1 MSESTLSFVSSSSFR
16 NSLIAR
22 NLAPYNVQGTY
33 SPPAGNV
40 TYEVSPLQDSSVIDS
55 PDNYIGTNQ
64 FANGLYPLNEYGPD
78 GGFSG
83 KYSVPGQPL
92 PVDSNQG
99 PYNPNDPEFQS
110 IDLINEFFIDAAYI
124 QNKYG
129 PEGGFNDLF
138 TITDIQ
144 LSEQYFQSYNEP
156 FVTSLYKPYQILT
169 SQNPNGTSGLLS
181 QDTYLAKIAASSLKS
196 AFEERIAYEVTFLN
210 AQGPSIPLGFG
221 NLNTLNSPFSNLFTN
236 FNNQP
241 LSNKDWKITVGADT
255 QSNNQQFTNRI
266 QENYYPASPIPGD
279 YFDTFSPIQA
289 PVVETALENINN
301 ITGNVGPILSLMRNP
316 SETFISN
323 TGKAQ
328 QSVLFNSLDYNTYRP
343 SYNRGSVSANLQ
355 NAVTNFLDNDP
366 QITGKYYVGSAFS
379 EPSLIESPPNQV
391 AVNSFG
397 KQQNTIVYGPSEL
410 GILYEGNE
418 QKLNFG
424 LKGKS
429 ITDGGGIMGEFI
441 WTSPKYQANAGF
453 KVGRGGDPVKPD
465 PDFNTDTPRRGNDFN
480 SVSSQFSRDKSVDFD
495 LKSGSILDDTQRII
509 DAADKLT
516 GKARL
521 KHVGNAINQVSKVF
535 NDGYKE
541 LTKGSQV
548 IAYYDS
554 VSGGE
559 TIGING
565 NEVGREYCRVFQKD
579 TPYYTYGDLQ
589 KTDGITT
596 SGRKFHNSV
605 LDNTFNLNIAP
616 MRGEG
621 STNIRDGR
629 VKKYMFSL
637 ENLAWRTSD
646 KPGFTIQDLPTCER
660 GPNGGRIMWFPPYDL
675 SFSEDSK
682 AQWNPTKF
690 LGRPEPIYTYQNS
703 SRSGTISWKIVVD
716 NPSSLNTIIEKQLA
730 KKTDQEV
737 NSIVDSFFAGC
748 VKYDL
753 YDLAAKFNQIPISEL
768 YTYQEI
774 LNDARTT
781 PEEVNT
787 VLSEI
792 SKIKE
797 EKSGGANSGN
807 QTTDGTGTDNSRK
820 KVIIEEELT
829 PNYMI
834 YFAQGQPRI
843 SGGKCEQI
851 TSDDDYSTYYKNL
864 LTQKTTK
871 VGNNGNYV
879 ANKEAAKNNGVE
891 YPADS
896 VIDFFNKEIEK
907 SVSVVDEF
915 LDKIGNILGDGGEV
929 NMTFVGATNTVGGGS
944 ACNQTADVYNRFLA
958 KRRYDSV
965 LQYLFQKK
973 VSDTKTFKDYY
984 TDGKLILAEPEA
996 LAFQS
1001 IVSYNGN
1008 TINCNETKGEFNVPA
1023 MACRSVILQSY
1034 TTKAAPVDPVIEPNP
1049 DPDPNPDNTV
1059 IITPPKKPVKKPDP
1073 VQKLKEGISKKILRN
1088 LFSECDYFEAI
1099 KETNPM
1105 VYESIKEK
1113 IKYFSPA
1120 FHSTTPEGLNSRLTF
1135 LNQCMRPGQTIPVV
1149 GNDNQLKYNDALNTS
1164 FGTPPVLVLRIG
1176 DFYHTKIIPNSL
1188 GITFDPL
1195 VYDINPE
1202 GIGVQPMIA
1211 KITLSFDFIGG
1222 QGLAGPIKQLQNAL
1236 SFNYYG
1242 NTEIYDER
1250 SISTDKKEISDRDL
1264 QLAKLIVGN
1273 AGPPVKSKD
1282 VENQIS
1288 QKGLTPIGNIVTTNL
1303 DTTTGIETGEISYYN
1318 LMGEL
1323 QENTKNYF
1331 NTVVNQ
1337 NKSIT
1342 EVTNWGISQLVYK
1355 KSNYTKGNILDL
1367 TLKKETV
1374 LYGKPDNISKR
1385 FGKLIDN
1392 CVKDVNDDTN
1402 PIIVGMNN
1410 IKNIPSNIF
1419 RNIKETL
1426 KKTLKTN
1433 EIELNLLVQQQV
1445 NSIVATEETL
1455 NYSLRKTDV
1464 VCDNLDGV
1472 KLKTGDIKV
1481 YSLSAESTNQL
1492 ITEITDAYQQSTQRD
1507 LIYFLNLLKTKII
1520 LSESFYDEENTIYT
1534 SNSGDLKIT
1543 TIPDKRYYMGMSNIL
1558 LNNNKF
1564 DAFVNSLIDSEVKK
1578 INGLELQIKEI
1589 CTGFKN
1595 RCYDDHVAEIKYFET
1610 LDKDVE
1616 FQEFSKYEIKF
1627 TLEGASQ
1634 TINFFKDKKIG
1645 YTTEEIGNSGQKKK
1659 KIKDLYNNKNLNENK
1674 ETFNGKTTFN

>member
-16 NSLIAR
+16 NSLIVR

-33 SPPAGNV
+33 TPPAGNV

-55 PDNYIGTNQ
+55 PDNYISTNQ

-99 PYNPNDPEFQS
+99 PYNPNDPDFQS
-110 IDLINEFFIDAAYI
+110 IDLVNEFFIDAAYI

-169 SQNPNGTSGLLS
+169 SQNPNGTSGTLS
-181 QDTYLAKIAASSLKS
+181 QDTFLAKIAASSLKS

-210 AQGPSIPLGFG
+210 GQGPSVPLGFG
-221 NLNTLNSPFSNLFTN
+221 NINTLNSPFSNLFTN

-241 LSNKDWKITVGADT
+241 LSNKDWKITVPEDT
-255 QSNNQQFTNRI
+255 QANNQQFTNRL

-279 YFDTFSPIQA
+279 YFDSFSPIQA

-301 ITGNVGPILSLMRNP
+301 ITGNIGPVLNLLRNP
-316 SETFISN
+316 SEIFISN

-328 QSVLFNSLDYNTYRP
+328 QSILFNSLDYNTYRP
-343 SYNRGSVSANLQ
+343 SYNRGGVSSNLQ

-366 QITGKYYVGSAFS
+366 QITGKYYVGSVFS
-379 EPSLIESPPNQV
+379 EPSIIESPPNQV

-429 ITDGGGIMGEFI
+429 VTDGGGIMGEFI

-453 KVGRGGDPVKPD
+453 KVGKGGDPVKPN
-465 PDFNTDTPRRGNDFN
+465 PDFNTDTPRLYNDFN

-509 DAADKLT
+509 DAADKVT

-535 NDGYKE
+535 HDGYKE
-541 LTKGSQV
+541 ITKGSQV

-554 VSGGE
+554 VTGGE
-559 TIGING
+559 NIGING
-565 NEVGREYCRVFQKD
+565 NEVGREYCRIFQKD

-646 KPGFTIQDLPTCER
+646 KPGFTIQDLPACER

-716 NPSSLNTIIEKQLA
+716 NPASLNTIIEKQLA

-781 PEEVNT
+781 PEEANI
-787 VLSEI
+787 VLKEI
-792 SKIKE
+792 SKTKE
-797 EKSGGANSGN
+797 EKSGGSDGGN
-807 QTTDGTGTDNSRK
+807 QTNDGTGEDNSEK
-820 KVIIEEELT
+820 EQYDEVKNDLGFT
-829 PNYMI
+829 L
-834 YFAQGQPRI
+834 YFDSGQPTGCSQKVSSVDYETLYNNYLAAEAGYGSSATTNNNI
-843 SGGKCEQI
+843 SWTKADVKKFFDNEI
-851 TSDDDYSTYYKNL
+851 KKNYQQVNGY
-864 LTQKTTK
+864 LTEM
-871 VGNNGNYV
+871 
-879 ANKEAAKNNGVE
+879 AKELN
-891 YPADS
+891 D
-896 VIDFFNKEIEK
+896 
-907 SVSVVDEF
+907 
-915 LDKIGNILGDGGEV
+915 
-929 NMTFVGATNTVGGGS
+929 GATITLNFVAKTNAAGG
-944 ACNQTADVYNRFLA
+944 CNQTADVYNQDLA
-958 KRRYDSV
+958 DRRLDSIKK
-965 LQYLFQKK
+965 YLEKQN
-973 VSDTKTFKDYY
+973 TGGKTFKEYFNE
-984 TDGKLILAEPEA
+984 GKLIIKSELAVGFNSEVV
-996 LAFQS
+996 
-1001 IVSYNGN
+1001 IDGK
-1008 TINCNETKGEFNVPA
+1008 TIKCSETSKKNNVPA
-1023 MACRSVILQSY
+1023 MACRSVALTGASIKRSA
-1034 TTKAAPVDPVIEPNP
+1034 KEIVEIEDEKEDEPIEQEI
-1049 DPDPNPDNTV
+1049 
-1059 IITPPKKPVKKPDP
+1059 IITNPKKPIKKPDP

-1088 LFSECDYFEAI
+1088 LFSECDYFEGI

-1105 VYESIKEK
+1105 IYASIKEK

-1120 FHSTTPEGLNSRLTF
+1120 FHSTTPEGLNARLTF

-1188 GITFDPL
+1188 GISFDPL
-1195 VYDINPE
+1195 IYDINPE

-1242 NTEIYDER
+1242 NTEVYDER
-1250 SISTDKKEISDRDL
+1250 SIATEDTSERDKALE
-1264 QLAKLIVGN
+1264 KLLVKNG
-1273 AGPPVKSKD
+1273 GPTVTNKD
-1282 VENQIS
+1282 VQNQQP
-1288 QKGLTPIGNIVTTNL
+1288 QKGLTPIGTITNSNVN
-1303 DTTTGIETGEISYYN
+1303 TTTGIETGELNYYN
-1318 LMGEL
+1318 IMKEL
-1323 QENTKNYF
+1323 EDNTKNYF
-1331 NTVVNQ
+1331 TTVVNQ
-1337 NKSIT
+1337 SKSIT
-1342 EVTNWGISQLVYK
+1342 QVTTWSMAQLVYCET
-1355 KSNYTKGNILDL
+1355 NYSDGKTFEFTIPLAGK
-1367 TLKKETV
+1367 
-1374 LYGKPDNISKR
+1374 LYGKSDDVEKNIKT
-1385 FGKLIDN
+1385 LINKSVDD
-1392 CVKDVNDDTN
+1392 VKNDTN
-1402 PIIVGMNN
+1402 PIISGL
-1410 IKNIPSNIF
+1410 KSDSPSIPDNVL
-1419 RNIKETL
+1419 RQLKETI
-1426 KKTLKTN
+1426 KKSLNTN
-1433 EIELNLLVQQQV
+1433 EIELNLIVQQQI
-1445 NSIVATEETL
+1445 NTIVSVQETL
-1455 NYSLRKTDV
+1455 NYTFRKLDV
-1464 VCDNLDGV
+1464 VQDKLDGV
-1472 KLKTGDIKV
+1472 KEKTGALKV
-1481 YSLSAESTNQL
+1481 FLLTGDTNFVLINMEKAYINNTNST
-1492 ITEITDAYQQSTQRD
+1492 II
-1507 LIYFLNLLKTKII
+1507 FLNDLDSKNILNKKGYDPKNATYVSPVAATKII
-1520 LSESFYDEENTIYT
+1520 SQQQQRFYM
-1534 SNSGDLKIT
+1534 S
-1543 TIPDKRYYMGMSNIL
+1543 MSNIL
-1558 LNNNKF
+1558 LDKTKF
-1564 DAFVNSLIDSEVKK
+1564 DNFLNSLITPEVKASGLEETIRRICNQFKADCENTHNSEVK
-1578 INGLELQIKEI
+1578 L
-1589 CTGFKN
+1589 F
-1595 RCYDDHVAEIKYFET
+1595 DDFEKDGVYKKYSDYK
-1610 LDKDVE
+1610 LLIDN
-1616 FQEFSKYEIKF
+1616 
-1627 TLEGASQ
+1627 Q
-1634 TINFFKDKKIG
+1634 TTTIEFFKDKQISYETQNPKTDNANTKI
-1645 YTTEEIGNSGQKKK
+1645 
-1659 KIKDLYNNKNLNENK
+1659 IKNLYNGKNLNQDK
-1674 ETFNGKTTFN
+1674 KTFNGKSTFN

>member
-16 NSLIAR
+16 NSLMAR
-22 NLAPYNVQGTY
+22 NLAPYNIPGAY
-33 SPPAGNV
+33 SPPAGN
-40 TYEVSPLQDSSVIDS
+40 TNYEISPLQDSSVIDS
-55 PDNYIGTNQ
+55 PNNYISTNQ
-64 FANGLYPLNEYGPD
+64 FANGLYPLNEYGPE

-99 PYNPNDPEFQS
+99 PYNPNDPNFQT
-110 IDLINEFFIDAAYI
+110 IDLVNEFFIDAAYI

-144 LSEQYFQSYNEP
+144 LSEQYFQSYDEP
-156 FVTSLYKPYQILT
+156 FITSLYKPYQILT
-169 SQNPNGTSGLLS
+169 SQNPNGTDGTLS
-181 QDTYLAKIAASSLKS
+181 QDTYLAKIAAQNLKA
-196 AFEERIAYEVTFLN
+196 AFQERIAYEVTFLN
-210 AQGPSIPLGFG
+210 AQGPSVPLGFG

-236 FNNQP
+236 FTNQP
-241 LSNKDWKITVGADT
+241 LSNSDWKITVGEDT
-255 QSNNQQFTNRI
+255 QANNQQFTNRL

-279 YFDTFSPIQA
+279 YFDSFSPVQA
-289 PVVETALENINN
+289 PIAETALENINN
-301 ITGNVGPILSLMRNP
+301 ITGNVGPVLNLMRNP
-316 SETFISN
+316 SEIFIAN

-343 SYNRGSVSANLQ
+343 SYNRGSVSSNLQ
-355 NAVTNFLDNDP
+355 NSIANFLDNDP
-366 QITGKYYVGSAFS
+366 QITGKYYVGSTFS
-379 EPSLIESPPNQV
+379 EPSLITSPPNQV
-391 AVNSFG
+391 AVNAFG

-441 WTSPKYQANAGF
+441 WTSPKYQSNAGF
-453 KVGRGGDPVKPD
+453 KVGRGGDPVKPS
-465 PDFNTDTPRRGNDFN
+465 PDFDTDTVRLYNEFN
-480 SVSSQFSRDKSVDFD
+480 SISSQFSRDKSVDFD
-495 LKSGSILDDTQRII
+495 LKTGSILDDTQRII
-509 DAADKLT
+509 DAADKVT

-521 KHVGNAINQVSKVF
+521 KHVGNAMNQVSKVF

-554 VSGGE
+554 VSGSE
-559 TIGING
+559 SIGING
-565 NEVGREYCRVFQKD
+565 NEVGREYCRIFQKD

-589 KTDGITT
+589 KSDGITT

-616 MRGEG
+616 LRGEG

-646 KPGFTIQDLPTCER
+646 KPGFTIQDLPACER

-716 NPSSLNTIIEKQLA
+716 NPSALNTIIEKQLA
-730 KKTDQEV
+730 KKTEQEI
-737 NSIVDSFFAGC
+737 NSIIDSFFAGC

-774 LNDARTT
+774 LNDGRTT
-781 PEEVNT
+781 PEEANI

-792 SKIKE
+792 SKFKE
-797 EKSGGANSGN
+797 EKNGGSDSGN
-807 QTTDGTGTDNSRK
+807 QGFNNNGTDNTK
-820 KVIIEEELT
+820 KGATIQENVSLD
-829 PNYMI
+829 YKL
-834 YFAQGQPRI
+834 YFEQGQPRI

-851 TSDDDYSTYYKNL
+851 ESDESYEVYYNNLKNAKKTYSD
-864 LTQKTTK
+864 
-871 VGNNGNYV
+871 
-879 ANKEAAKNNGVE
+879 NKKSAKNNGIE
-891 YPADS
+891 YTADA
-896 VIDFFNKEIEK
+896 VDTFFTEEILK
-907 SVSVVDEF
+907 SLDIVDTF
-915 LDKIGNILGDGGEV
+915 LDEIGNILSKGGEV
-929 NMTFVGATNTVGGGS
+929 EMNFVGLTNAVGNKS
-944 ACNQTADVYNRFLA
+944 ACNQTAQEYNQYLA
-958 KRRYDSV
+958 RRRYSSV
-965 LQYLFQKK
+965 LKSLFARK
-973 VSDTKTFKDYY
+973 VGNETFKTYY
-984 TDGKLILAEPEA
+984 DSGKLKVAEPQF
-996 LAFQS
+996 LGFISS
-1001 IVSYNGN
+1001 IQYNGQ
-1008 TINCNETKGEFNVPA
+1008 TINCDDTAGQYNVPT
-1023 MACRSVILQSY
+1023 MACRSVLLKSV
-1034 TTKAAPVDPVIEPNP
+1034 TTNIIPPEPVTTTTTTEISN
-1049 DPDPNPDNTV
+1049 V

-1073 VQKLKEGISKKILRN
+1073 IKKLKEGISKKILRN
-1088 LFSECDYFEAI
+1088 LFSECDYFEVI

-1105 VYESIKEK
+1105 IYESFKEK

-1120 FHSTTPEGLNSRLTF
+1120 FHSTTPEGLNARLTF
-1135 LNQCMRPGQTIPVV
+1135 LNQCMRPGQTIPVI

-1188 GITFDPL
+1188 GISFDPL
-1195 VYDINPE
+1195 VYDLNPE

-1211 KITLSFDFIGG
+1211 KITLNFDFIGG

-1250 SISTDKKEISDRDL
+1250 SIATEDTSERDKALE
-1264 QLAKLIVGN
+1264 KLLVGN
-1273 AGPPVKSKD
+1273 AGPAVTSND
-1282 VENQIS
+1282 VSNQIP
-1288 QKGLTPIGNIVTTNL
+1288 QKGLTPIGTITTTDL
-1303 DTTTGIETGEISYYN
+1303 DTASGIETGEITYYN
-1318 LMGEL
+1318 LLSEL

-1331 NTVVNQ
+1331 NSVVNQ

-1342 EVTNWGISQLVYK
+1342 EVTNWGIAQLVYNE
-1355 KSNYTKGNILDL
+1355 SNYTKGKIKEFTIGKEVNI
-1367 TLKKETV
+1367 
-1374 LYGKPDNISKR
+1374 YGKPDDVANR
-1385 FGKLIDN
+1385 FSKLINN
-1392 CVKDVNDDTN
+1392 CVKDVNDDKN
-1402 PIIVGMNN
+1402 PILAALKTN
-1410 IKNIPSNIF
+1410 KNVPDTVY

-1433 EIELNLLVQQQV
+1433 EIELNLIVQQQI
-1445 NSIVATEETL
+1445 NGIVGSEEIL

-1464 VCDNLDGV
+1464 ICDNIDGV
-1472 KLKTGDIKV
+1472 KLKTGEIKV
-1481 YSLSAESTNQL
+1481 YSLTADTESVLTNEISDAYGQSTGFDLSEFLKLL
-1492 ITEITDAYQQSTQRD
+1492 ITKS
-1507 LIYFLNLLKTKII
+1507 I
-1520 LSESFYDEENTIYT
+1520 LSESFYDNKETIYIGQDD
-1534 SNSGDLKIT
+1534 SLKIKSVEG
-1543 TIPDKRYYMGMSNIL
+1543 KRYYMGMCNIL
-1558 LNNNKF
+1558 LNSNKF
-1564 DAFVNSLIDSEVKK
+1564 DAFVNTLIDSEVKK
-1578 INGLELQIKEI
+1578 TNGLELIIKKI
-1589 CTGFKN
+1589 CVDFQN
-1595 RCYDDHVAEIKYFET
+1595 QCYEDHVTELKYFEDFEKDQEAQKFLNYEIIFT
-1610 LDKDVE
+1610 LD
-1616 FQEFSKYEIKF
+1616 
-1627 TLEGASQ
+1627 GATQ
-1634 TINFFKDKKIG
+1634 TIEFFKEKKMG
-1645 YTTEEIGNSGQKKK
+1645 YTTEDIGNSGQKKK
-1659 KIKDLYNNKNLNENK
+1659 KIKDLYNNKNLNQDK
-1674 ETFNGKTTFN
+1674 KTFNGKSTFN

>member
-16 NSLIAR
+16 NSLIVR

-33 SPPAGNV
+33 TPPAGNV

-55 PDNYIGTNQ
+55 PDNYISTNQ

-99 PYNPNDPEFQS
+99 PYNPNDPDFQS
-110 IDLINEFFIDAAYI
+110 IDLVNEFFIDAAYI

-169 SQNPNGTSGLLS
+169 SQNPNGTSGTLS
-181 QDTYLAKIAASSLKS
+181 QDTFLAKIAASSLKS
-196 AFEERIAYEVTFLN
+196 AFEERIAYEVNFLN
-210 AQGPSIPLGFG
+210 GQGPSVPLGFG
-221 NLNTLNSPFSNLFTN
+221 NINTLNSPFSNLFTN

-241 LSNKDWKITVGADT
+241 LSNKDWKITVPEDT
-255 QSNNQQFTNRI
+255 QANNQQFTNRL

-279 YFDTFSPIQA
+279 YFDSFSPIQA

-301 ITGNVGPILSLMRNP
+301 ITGNIGPVLNLLRNP

-343 SYNRGSVSANLQ
+343 SYNRGGVSSNLQ
-355 NAVTNFLDNDP
+355 NAVANFLDNDP
-366 QITGKYYVGSAFS
+366 QITGKYYVGSVFS
-379 EPSLIESPPNQV
+379 EPSIIESPPNQV

-429 ITDGGGIMGEFI
+429 VTDGGGIMGEFI

-453 KVGRGGDPVKPD
+453 KVGKGGDPVKPSA
-465 PDFNTDTPRRGNDFN
+465 DFNTDTPRQGNDFN

-509 DAADKLT
+509 DAADKVT

-535 NDGYKE
+535 HDGYKE
-541 LTKGSQV
+541 ITKGSQV

-554 VSGGE
+554 VTGGE
-559 TIGING
+559 NIGING
-565 NEVGREYCRVFQKD
+565 NEVGREYCRIFQKD

-616 MRGEG
+616 IRGEG

-646 KPGFTIQDLPTCER
+646 KPGFTIQDLPACER

-716 NPSSLNTIIEKQLA
+716 NPASLNTIIEKQLA

-781 PEEVNT
+781 PEEVNI

-792 SKIKE
+792 SKTKE
-797 EKSGGANSGN
+797 EKNGGANGGN
-807 QTTDGTGTDNSRK
+807 QTYDGTGDDDSEKEDYTIDEKQLGFTLYFDQAKPDGCNTLVSSQDYETLYNNYLKAEAGYGATESKDKEWKAADVKPFFNTEIKKGLDVVNGYLTEMAKALQDGSTITLNFESR
-820 KVIIEEELT
+820 T
-829 PNYMI
+829 N
-834 YFAQGQPRI
+834 A
-843 SGGKCEQI
+843 SGGCKSTQTPKDYNADLSARRLDSIIKYLEKQI
-851 TSDDDYSTYYKNL
+851 CSD
-864 LTQKTTK
+864 
-871 VGNNGNYV
+871 G
-879 ANKEAAKNNGVE
+879 
-891 YPADS
+891 
-896 VIDFFNKEIEK
+896 
-907 SVSVVDEF
+907 
-915 LDKIGNILGDGGEV
+915 
-929 NMTFVGATNTVGGGS
+929 
-944 ACNQTADVYNRFLA
+944 
-958 KRRYDSV
+958 
-965 LQYLFQKK
+965 
-973 VSDTKTFKDYY
+973 KTFKDYIKN
-984 TDGKLILAEPEA
+984 GKLVIKNTVLSADNSQITYGGKTILCA
-996 LAFQS
+996 
-1001 IVSYNGN
+1001 N
-1008 TINCNETKGEFNVPA
+1008 TSGKNNVPA
-1023 MACRSVILQSY
+1023 MACRSVTLSGASIKKLV
-1034 TTKAAPVDPVIEPNP
+1034 KGKEEKEIINDPIKEEI
-1049 DPDPNPDNTV
+1049 
-1059 IITPPKKPVKKPDP
+1059 IITNPKKPIKKPNP
-1073 VQKLKEGISKKILRN
+1073 EQKLKEGISKKILRN
-1088 LFSECDYFEAI
+1088 LFSECDYFEDI

-1105 VYESIKEK
+1105 IYASIKKK

-1120 FHSTTPEGLNSRLTF
+1120 FHSTTPEGLNARLTF

-1149 GNDNQLKYNDALNTS
+1149 GNDNKLKYNDALNTS

-1176 DFYHTKIIPNSL
+1176 DFYHTKIIPNNL
-1188 GITFDPL
+1188 GISFDPL

-1242 NTEIYDER
+1242 NTEVYDER
-1250 SISTDKKEISDRDL
+1250 SIATEDTSERDKALE
-1264 QLAKLIVGN
+1264 KLLVKNG
-1273 AGPPVKSKD
+1273 GPTVTNKD
-1282 VENQIS
+1282 VQNQQP
-1288 QKGLTPIGNIVTTNL
+1288 QKGLTPIGTITNSNVN
-1303 DTTTGIETGEISYYN
+1303 TTTGVETGELNYYN
-1318 LMGEL
+1318 IMKEL
-1323 QENTKNYF
+1323 EDNTKNYF
-1331 NTVVNQ
+1331 TTVVNQ
-1337 NKSIT
+1337 SKSIT
-1342 EVTNWGISQLVYK
+1342 QVTTWSMAQLVYCET
-1355 KSNYTKGNILDL
+1355 NYSDGKTFEFTKPLAG
-1367 TLKKETV
+1367 K
-1374 LYGKPDNISKR
+1374 LYGKSDDVEKNIKT
-1385 FGKLIDN
+1385 LINKSVDD
-1392 CVKDVNDDTN
+1392 VKNDTN
-1402 PIIVGMNN
+1402 PIISGL
-1410 IKNIPSNIF
+1410 KSASSSIPDNVL
-1419 RNIKETL
+1419 RQLKETI
-1426 KKTLKTN
+1426 KKSLNTN
-1433 EIELNLLVQQQV
+1433 EIELNLIVQQQI
-1445 NSIVATEETL
+1445 NTIVSVQETL
-1455 NYSLRKTDV
+1455 NYTFRKLDV
-1464 VCDNLDGV
+1464 VQDKLDGV
-1472 KLKTGDIKV
+1472 KEKTGALKV
-1481 YSLSAESTNQL
+1481 FLLTGDTNFVLINMEKAYMNNTNST
-1492 ITEITDAYQQSTQRD
+1492 II
-1507 LIYFLNLLKTKII
+1507 FLNDLNSKSILNKKGYDPKNATYVSPVAATTKII
-1520 LSESFYDEENTIYT
+1520 SQQQQRFYM
-1534 SNSGDLKIT
+1534 S
-1543 TIPDKRYYMGMSNIL
+1543 MSNIL
-1558 LNNNKF
+1558 LDKTKF
-1564 DAFVNSLIDSEVKK
+1564 DNFLNSLITPEVKASGLEETIRRICNQFKVDCENTHNSEVKLFDDFEK
-1578 INGLELQIKEI
+1578 DAVY
-1589 CTGFKN
+1589 KN
-1595 RCYDDHVAEIKYFET
+1595 YSDYKLLIDN
-1610 LDKDVE
+1610 
-1616 FQEFSKYEIKF
+1616 
-1627 TLEGASQ
+1627 Q
-1634 TINFFKDKKIG
+1634 TTTIEFFKDKQISYETQNPKTDNANTKI
-1645 YTTEEIGNSGQKKK
+1645 
-1659 KIKDLYNNKNLNENK
+1659 IKNLYNGKNLNQDK
-1674 ETFNGKTTFN
+1674 KTFNGKSTFN